1 MTPGVLQGFTK
12 RIGTSENTSI
22 WEHNWIPRVGFKR
35 PLTSLVLNPPR
46 RVSDLI
52 DATSASWREEL
63 VRTTFMAFDAE
74 AILKIPLCSRH
85 IDDF

>member
-1 MTPGVLQGFTK
+1 M
-12 RIGTSENTSI
+12 
-22 WEHNWIPRVGFKR
+22 GFKR

-74 AILKIPLCSRH
+74 AILKIRTSPRG
-85 IDDF
+85 DDDL